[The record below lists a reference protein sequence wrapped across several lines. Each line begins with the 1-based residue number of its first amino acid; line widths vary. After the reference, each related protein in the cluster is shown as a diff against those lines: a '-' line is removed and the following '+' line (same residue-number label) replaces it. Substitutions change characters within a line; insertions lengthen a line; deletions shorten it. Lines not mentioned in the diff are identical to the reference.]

1 MNDTPDSPPPN
12 LPQLGLSNALL
23 LEDEKDTKSEL
34 DKIIEM
40 ILDDNNIA
48 HNTELS
54 ANEVKAFSALRAFV
68 KKHENL
74 TMLKNYLVERMV
86 LSVSKSRKGRQELI
100 KILNRQMESQY
111 MQMPGGGMG
120 PPGAVRRG
128 GWFRR

>member
-1 MNDTPDSPPPN
+1 MEPEESPPPN
-12 LPQLGLSNALL
+12 LPKLGLGDALL
-23 LEDEKDTKSEL
+23 LEDEKDPKTEL

-40 ILDDNNIA
+40 ILDDANIA

-54 ANEVKAFSALRAFV
+54 GNEVKAFSALRAFV

-74 TMLKNYLVERMV
+74 TMLKNYLIERMV

-111 MQMPGGGMG
+111 MQMPGGAM
-120 PPGAVRRG
+120 PPSSMRRG
-128 GWFRR
+128 SWFRR